1 METTQEYFDRGIPSV
16 PNQQI
21 RAAQFAF
28 GTASVTSQRKKAHQ
42 ETSR

>member
-1 METTQEYFDRGIPSV
+1 METTQEYFDRGTSV